1 MIPVLI
7 PKQNDLKEPKQNKSG
22 EDEDFEYRVDSED
35 SDEKYNENEITRF
48 REVKQRNVV
57 QSMKSE
63 KIYLQL
69 TTSSRRQDGEAYCE
83 AAVDGIRMKS
93 KGKLVLYAFAV

>member
-1 MIPVLI
+1 M
-7 PKQNDLKEPKQNKSG
+7 
-22 EDEDFEYRVDSED
+22 DSED
-35 SDEKYNENEITRF
+35 SDDKYNENEITRF

-69 TTSSRRQDGEAYCE
+69 TTSSRRQDGGAYCE
-83 AAVDGIRMKS
+83 AAVDGICMRS
-93 KGKLVLYAFAV
+93 KGKLHNNPLLLPPCLEGYFTVDQNQPHHYTANA

>member
-83 AAVDGIRMKS
+83 AAVDGICMKS